1 MKSLSHINSLFNSCT
16 ASGICFKDYKV
27 CEGERFCNLDEAYN
41 HLIFLLSGELSVQYN
56 EFEPVKI
63 NGDAVFLIP
72 KSTQYAIIAI
82 AASDMAVCSFD
93 SLNLIYNKVAFRA
106 YAAILPMIRFA
117 FAPLAM
123 HAMLRQYLL
132 VLIEYMQSGIA
143 SEMVCRLKFQE
154 LFLLLEGLYDKEEMA
169 GLFYP
174 ILGQSLDFKNRVMQY
189 FPQVNNIDELS
200 RKMGMGRA
208 NFDIKFKK
216 EFGMTPLQ
224 WILKEKAKH
233 VYFSLSEPEN
243 TLNDIMNKYNF
254 NSFTHLN
261 RFCKQQ
267 FGCSPS
273 ELKKRLSQKD

>member
-1 MKSLSHINSLFNSCT
+1 MESISHINSLFDSNA
-16 ASGICFKDYKV
+16 ASGICFKDYEV
-27 CEGERFCNLDEAYN
+27 CEGERLERLQAESN
-41 HLIFLLSGELSVQYN
+41 HLVFLLSGELSVQYN
-56 EFEPVKI
+56 EFHPIRIKSGEL
-63 NGDAVFLIP
+63 FLLP
-72 KSTQYAIIAI
+72 KSTQYAMV
-82 AASDMAVCSFD
+82 SLSPSHQMVCSFD
-93 SLNLIYNKVAFRA
+93 SLSSIHNKLRFRNYTA
-106 YAAILPMIRFA
+106 MLPQMQFSFAALPIH
-117 FAPLAM
+117 PV
-123 HAMLRQYLL
+123 LRQYLL
-132 VLIEYMQSGIA
+132 IFIEYMKNGID
-143 SEMVCRLKFQE
+143 SELICKLKFQE
-154 LFLLLEGLYDKEEMA
+154 LFLLLEGLYNKEEMA

-189 FPQVNNIDELS
+189 FSHVNNVDELS

-208 NFDIKFKK
+208 NFDMKFKK

-273 ELKKRLSQKD
+273 ELRKRLSRND